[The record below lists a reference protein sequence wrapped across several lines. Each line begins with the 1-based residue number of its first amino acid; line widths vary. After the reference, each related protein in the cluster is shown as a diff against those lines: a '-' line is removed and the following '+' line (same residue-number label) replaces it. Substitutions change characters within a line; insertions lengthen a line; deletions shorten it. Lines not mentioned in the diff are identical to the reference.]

1 MKELKK
7 NKNEECGVWNVDLF
21 LHNIMAKFEKLE
33 IWKDSVDFG
42 VRIFQL
48 TKGFSIDLKKSIG
61 DQIQRSSL
69 SISSNIAEGS
79 GCETTKEE
87 VKYLRIAISSA
98 YECLSQLYF
107 CKKLDLLTN
116 DQLIE
121 NLTVLIRRLKKY
133 RSVKSTHHEK

>member
-1 MKELKK
+1 
-7 NKNEECGVWNVDLF
+7 
-21 LHNIMAKFEKLE
+21 MAKFEKLI

-42 VRIFQL
+42 IKIFQF

-79 GCETTKEE
+79 GCETVKEE
-87 VKYLRIAISSA
+87 IRYMRIAINSA

-107 CKKLDLLTN
+107 CQKLGLLKN
-116 DQLIE
+116 DDLIE
-121 NLTVLIRRLKKY
+121 KLTILIRRLKKY
-133 RSVKSTHHEK
+133 RSVKSTHYEK